1 MAKTILKTSDKS
13 NFILN
18 MTEEQYA
25 KLASFGLIA
34 ACFTTCLLTII
45 PEVSDTT
52 TYTAATVGL
61 AVSGVICMILAL
73 IALIKKY
80 VSGSIILP
88 AILFAAI
95 VGWSTVSLYNSY
107 DYNVGFYGF
116 PQRGEGLL
124 ATIFYFCFFIT
135 AASIKRTKGLR
146 TFLYAII
153 SIGFLNAVV
162 AVIQIFTKKLLYISY
177 RDISV
182 FIMAVTPDGLS
193 QSPIFL
199 AMLLTLSLTAALT
212 VAASDENKKWRIF
225 SAVSACLFAFVMV
238 FTRTLMG
245 VCGTSLGILAG
256 FAAVFITKAPKLRL
270 LQPAAA
276 LAAAAIGITIAGTT
290 MSGQQ
295 DGYHLYDGQILW
307 NDDAYQRVSASG
319 SYNPDA
325 VDIDDTYDVYTY
337 LSEKT
342 KRIIEKN
349 KLYGTGPE
357 QLVYPQIY
365 TYSMLN
371 ENAAIN
377 DLTIVNKG
385 TFDKTY
391 NEYLYTAATRGI
403 PTLILTVMLLA
414 LAVISGFRKL
424 RRSRSEVST
433 AFFLMTVCG
442 ILIFFI
448 GASNITYSPIF
459 WACTGACFAKLAA
472 DKNTANNSE
481 GAEKAEKS
489 APAKKNDTTEAKQ

>member
-1 MAKTILKTSDKS
+1 MAKTIFKSSDKS

-18 MTEEQYA
+18 MTEDQYS
-25 KLASFGLIA
+25 KLASFGLIG
-34 ACFTTCLLTII
+34 ACFITCLLTII

-61 AVSGVICMILAL
+61 AISGVICMILAL
-73 IALIKKY
+73 IAMIKKY

-88 AILFAAI
+88 AAVFAAI
-95 VGWSTVSLYNSY
+95 IGWSTVSLYNSY

-135 AASIKRTKGLR
+135 AASIRRTKGLK

-153 SIGFLNAVV
+153 SVGFLNAVI
-162 AVIQIFTKKLLYISY
+162 AIIQIFTKKLLYISY
-177 RDISV
+177 RDISLLE
-182 FIMAVTPDGLS
+182 MTVTPDGLS

-225 SAVSACLFAFVMV
+225 SVISACLFTFVMV

-245 VCGTSLGILAG
+245 ICGASLGILAG
-256 FAAVFITKAPKLRL
+256 IAAVFITKAPKIRL

-276 LAAAAIGITIAGTT
+276 IAAAVIGITIAGTA
-290 MSGQQ
+290 MSGKR
-295 DGYHLYDGQILW
+295 DGYHLCDGQILW
-307 NDDAYQRVSASG
+307 SDDAYQRISASG
-319 SYNPDA
+319 NYNPDA
-325 VDIDDTYDVYTY
+325 VDIEDTYDVYSY

-349 KLYGTGPE
+349 KAYGTGPE

-371 ENAAIN
+371 QNAAIT

-403 PTLILTVMLLA
+403 PTLVFTVILLA
-414 LAVISGFRKL
+414 LAVISGYRKL
-424 RRSRSEVST
+424 RRSRSEIST

-472 DKNTANNSE
+472 DNTSAKNSVTE
-481 GAEKAEKS
+481 EIAEKT
-489 APAKKNDTTEAKQ
+489 APAQKNDESEESM

>member
-1 MAKTILKTSDKS
+1 MAKTIFKSSDKS

-18 MTEEQYA
+18 MTEEQYS

-34 ACFTTCLLTII
+34 ACFTTSLLTII

-61 AVSGVICMILAL
+61 AISGVICMILAF
-73 IALIKKY
+73 IALVKKY
-80 VSGSIILP
+80 VSGALIVP
-88 AILFAAI
+88 ALVFAAI

-124 ATIFYFCFFIT
+124 ATIFYFCFFLT
-135 AASIKRTKGLR
+135 AASIRRTKGLK

-153 SIGFLNAVV
+153 SIGFLNAVI
-162 AVIQIFTKKLLYISY
+162 AMIQIFTKKLLYISY
-177 RDISV
+177 RDISLLV
-182 FIMAVTPDGLS
+182 MTVTPDGLS

-212 VAASDENKKWRIF
+212 VAACDENKKWRIF

-245 VCGTSLGILAG
+245 VCGASLGILAG
-256 FAAVFITKAPKLRL
+256 IIAVFVTKAPKVRL
-270 LQPAAA
+270 LQPVAAI
-276 LAAAAIGITIAGTT
+276 AAAAIGITIAGTT
-290 MSGQQ
+290 MSGKN
-295 DGYHLYDGQILW
+295 DGYHLYDGHILW
-307 NDDAYQRVSASG
+307 SDDAYQRVSASG

-325 VDIDDTYDVYTY
+325 VDIEDTYDVYSY

-365 TYSMLN
+365 TYGILN
-371 ENAAIN
+371 SNAAIN

-403 PTLILTVMLLA
+403 PTLVFTVILLA
-414 LAVISGFRKL
+414 LAVIAGFKKL
-424 RRSRSEVST
+424 RKNQSEINT
-433 AFFLMTVCG
+433 AFFFMTVCG

-459 WACTGACFAKLAA
+459 WACTGACFARIA
-472 DKNTANNSE
+472 
-481 GAEKAEKS
+481 AEKANSKKASKKEDTKS
-489 APAKKNDTTEAKQ
+489 SPAPEENAKAE